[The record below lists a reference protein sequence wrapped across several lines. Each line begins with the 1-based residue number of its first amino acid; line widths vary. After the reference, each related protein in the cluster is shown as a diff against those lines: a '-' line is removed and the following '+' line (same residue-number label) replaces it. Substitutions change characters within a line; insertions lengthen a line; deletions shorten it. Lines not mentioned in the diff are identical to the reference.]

1 MPPKRGS
8 AARRAATEAARN
20 AKAKKLEKTRSTAG
34 SQAGAASVGQT
45 ADTNIDAS
53 AQGGEG
59 SRDGGAAGAQH
70 SDEAA
75 EEAIRKMQE
84 AKANDDEPE
93 DDAAR
98 SEVAEPVSRSLF
110 NLPAAGQPLFQPG
123 FSFHEVLNTPSAEQK
138 PILDDKA
145 TRSFKVF
152 RKSAG
157 DRRREAEMEARH
169 DAEIENAIAES
180 EQEPNAPKYSGK
192 GKGNAT
198 QDENSHRSA
207 SAEAPPQQ
215 PDAAAADDI
224 RAEDAD
230 AGVRFDGS
238 AEQTQAP
245 KKKSRK
251 PKTPTKKKK
260 GIASPKSADEDP
272 LDASAERAQSLRTTA
287 LAGPVRPIAKA
298 IPKDLRE
305 AGAAE
310 AKIYEQ
316 SNIKETPAM
325 KANTEPIWLSCEKC
339 ALYIEHGT
347 SPSLI
352 RRACVP
358 VLIPLF

>member
-34 SQAGAASVGQT
+34 SQAGAASAGQT

-53 AQGGEG
+53 AQGGDG
-59 SRDGGAAGAQH
+59 SRDGGVAGAQH

-84 AKANDDEPE
+84 AKANDDE
-93 DDAAR
+93 
-98 SEVAEPVSRSLF
+98 
-110 NLPAAGQPLFQPG
+110 
-123 FSFHEVLNTPSAEQK
+123 
-138 PILDDKA
+138 
-145 TRSFKVF
+145 
-152 RKSAG
+152 
-157 DRRREAEMEARH
+157 
-169 DAEIENAIAES
+169 IENAIAEF
-180 EQEPNAPKYSGK
+180 EQELNAPKYSGK
-192 GKGNAT
+192 GKGNVT
-198 QDENSHRSA
+198 LDKDSHRSA

-215 PDAAAADDI
+215 PDAGVADDT
-224 RAEDAD
+224 RAEDDD
-230 AGVRFDGS
+230 AGTGLDGS
-238 AEQTQAP
+238 AEQDQVP
-245 KKKSRK
+245 KRKSQK
-251 PKTPTKKKK
+251 PKTPVKKKQDKKKK
-260 GIASPKSADEDP
+260 GIATPKSDDEDP

-305 AGAAE
+305 AGATE